1 MKKSVAQLKRDADS
15 GKMWMELVERY
26 GESGDKI
33 IERLRGNR
41 KVLRSNSVCLVL
53 ENLSGQESELRL
65 PCAKLIEYDGE
76 NLTIYEAGERDL
88 TEEEKNCLKAWQ
100 QKEIIYYKKNPYG
113 DSYWHRRFFFED
125 SKFPYLNGTE
135 KVRGKKYNY
144 NGKIWDDSIKGDII
158 LRYKVSFE

>member
-1 MKKSVAQLKRDADS
+1 MKKSVAQLKREADS
-15 GKMWMELVERY
+15 GKMRMELVERY

-53 ENLSGQESELRL
+53 ENSSGEESELRL
-65 PCAKLIEYDGE
+65 PCAKLVEYDGE
-76 NLTIYEAGERDL
+76 NLTIYRAGERDL
-88 TEEEKNCLKAWQ
+88 TEEEKICLKAWQ
-100 QKEIIYYKKNPYG
+100 QKEIIYCKKNPY
-113 DSYWHRRFFFED
+113 SNTYWYKQFFFEN
-125 SKFPYLNGTE
+125 SNFPYLIGDK

-144 NGKIWDDSIKGDII
+144 NGKVWDDSIKGDVI